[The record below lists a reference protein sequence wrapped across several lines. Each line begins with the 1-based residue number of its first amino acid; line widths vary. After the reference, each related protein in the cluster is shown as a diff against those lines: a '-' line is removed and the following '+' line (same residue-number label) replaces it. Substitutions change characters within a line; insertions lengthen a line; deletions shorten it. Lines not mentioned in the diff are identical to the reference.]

1 MAKSLPTPGSGSGH
15 ALCTIFIPDAAFL
28 VFFFFFLILLDSK
41 LHVGRPAYAM
51 TSLLSLF
58 PASRLCLA
66 LNKH

>member
-28 VFFFFFLILLDSK
+28 VFFFLILLDGK